1 MRALLPE
8 LPVLD
13 SWFAS
18 GSGGQARGLRGDRGL
33 ALLWLILGENSL
45 LPVSKL
51 VFSGHSC
58 GQEVPGSWWVSP
70 QGIQG
75 TFFKGTWQMV
85 LQEVNPGVCMRQKS
99 RQSRLFRNVYVLG
112 QLWLF
117 TGKINQELK
126 YFFFPVHLLC
136 KRVQL
141 ALITDWITAAGN
153 LDISL
158 GAQLMRDVAPC
169 WIFWSESLRLFWTV
183 NNLNE
188 KVWSLSG
195 HWTKNVLR
203 CYLTVY
209 LTDDQFWWVKWKES
223 ANFMQM
229 NKKKKKMKRKVSI
242 SERCFWLLF
251 NSKLV

>member
-1 MRALLPE
+1 MKFKNKEKYPLELWSSYKTVLFQSMPVFNKWGLCCQSCPFWIPGLLRE
-8 LPVLD
+8 AV
-13 SWFAS
+13 
-18 GSGGQARGLRGDRGL
+18 GQARGLRGDRGL

-85 LQEVNPGVCMRQKS
+85 LREVNPGVCMRQKS

-126 YFFFPVHLLC
+126 YFFFFQC
-136 KRVQL
+136 
-141 ALITDWITAAGN
+141 
-153 LDISL
+153 ISSVR
-158 GAQLMRDVAPC
+158 GFSWP
-169 WIFWSESLRLFWTV
+169 
-183 NNLNE
+183 
-188 KVWSLSG
+188 
-195 HWTKNVLR
+195 
-203 CYLTVY
+203 
-209 LTDDQFWWVKWKES
+209 
-223 ANFMQM
+223 
-229 NKKKKKMKRKVSI
+229 
-242 SERCFWLLF
+242 
-251 NSKLV
+251 